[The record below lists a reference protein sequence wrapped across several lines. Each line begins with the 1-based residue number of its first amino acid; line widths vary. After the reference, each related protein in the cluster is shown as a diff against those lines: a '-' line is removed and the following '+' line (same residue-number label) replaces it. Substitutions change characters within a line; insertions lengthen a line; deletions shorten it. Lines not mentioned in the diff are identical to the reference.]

1 MTMSDDFDDII
12 SGLDFDV
19 PEDVIDVSTM
29 SIEELLN
36 KLDYLNETLFE
47 MHEALNP
54 QTQEA
59 RDMHSLRNA
68 VQIEL
73 SKRSKR

>member
-1 MTMSDDFDDII
+1 MTMSDDFDDIV
-12 SGLDFDV
+12 SGLDFDI
-19 PEDVIDVSTM
+19 PEDIIDVSQM
-29 SIEELLN
+29 SIEELLE

-47 MHEALNP
+47 MNEALNP
-54 QTQEA
+54 KTQNA

-68 VQIEL
+68 VQVEL